1 MKIKIRHCIGSCL
14 QARDGKDAQG
24 KTKTK
29 TKALPTGVVRKVH
42 LSTSTE
48 SLEGSDSPPR
58 ETKPKGMYG
67 YVDERHGNTMYSWK
81 QSFLKI
87 ESGYLLCYA
96 VGHAGSPCKMLPL
109 QICMVRPLKRSLFRV
124 ICATQ
129 FSLTFR
135 AKDVAEMRDWVAEI
149 QIAIGEA
156 LSTQSTRS
164 ACSGKTTLAQLRTA
178 HSANRSCAD
187 CGAEEPTW
195 ASITLGV
202 LICIE
207 CSGVHRSL
215 GSHISKVRSFELD
228 NWDAKIKTDAISNYD
243 VNKELEANLPFDRKK
258 PSPNSDRESR
268 ERWILDKYVHKKFIK
283 KEFPTPKT
291 TPIVPS
297 TPDRTCSSPPA
308 SSPVTSSVASPRS
321 VTFDPALS
329 PRGERTTPFSPRDPA
344 TSPREIALRLPPGF
358 AENGRPRTPDC
369 LPTTHIG
376 SNVFAKKTPYGNAF
390 NSQRRGSAGSFL
402 SPQFAGVNRAT
413 ARRNSMFHG
422 RAM

>member
-1 MKIKIRHCIGSCL
+1 MKLKIRHCINSCL
-14 QARDGKDAQG
+14 HARDGKDAQG
-24 KTKTK
+24 KRKTK
-29 TKALPTGVVRKVH
+29 ILPTGIVRKVH
-42 LSTSTE
+42 LSTDMK
-48 SLEGSDSPPR
+48 LDDGSNSPPR
-58 ETKPKGMYG
+58 ESKPKGMYG
-67 YVDERHGNTMYSWK
+67 YVDERHGGTMHSWK

-96 VGHAGSPCKMLPL
+96 VGQAGSPCRMLPL

-129 FSLTFR
+129 YSLTFR

-149 QIAIGEA
+149 QCAIGEA

-164 ACSGKTTLAQLRTA
+164 ACSGKTTLAELRSA
-178 HSANRSCAD
+178 HAANRICAD

-195 ASITLGV
+195 ASLTLGV

-228 NWDAKIKTDAISNYD
+228 NWDAKIKTDSISNFD
-243 VNKELEANLPFDRKK
+243 VNQELEAHPPFDRKK
-258 PSPNSDRESR
+258 PTPTSDRESR
-268 ERWILDKYVHKKFIK
+268 ERWILDKYVHRKFAK
-283 KEFPTPKT
+283 KELQTQPTPVVE
-291 TPIVPS
+291 PA
-297 TPDRTCSSPPA
+297 TPDRTCN
-308 SSPVTSSVASPRS
+308 SPVSPRTVKFDPALS
-321 VTFDPALS
+321 PRTVTFDPALS
-329 PRGERTTPFSPRDPA
+329 PRTTPFSPRDRGV
-344 TSPREIALRLPPGF
+344 SPREIALRLPPGF

-376 SNVFAKKTPYGNAF
+376 SNVFAKKTPYGNGF
-390 NSQRRGSAGSFL
+390 NSQRRGSLGSFL

-413 ARRNSMFHG
+413 ARRNSMFQGTG